1 MIHNEKI
8 YALYSSIN
16 IIRVIKSRRLRW
28 TGHIARIS
36 EIRDACSAVVGKP
49 EGRRL
54 LEKPRR
60 RWMDNIKV
68 DL

>member
-1 MIHNEKI
+1 MIHNEEI

-28 TGHIARIS
+28 TRHIARIS
-36 EIRDACSAVVGKP
+36 ERRDACSALVRKP

-54 LEKPRR
+54 LGKPRR
-60 RWMDNIKV
+60 R
-68 DL
+68 